1 MLVGFPV
8 VVKSKITL
16 SLPFRANRGVE
27 DAWIR
32 SYPCISARVRSL
44 RVDEPAGLEVRA
56 MRRGLLDLS
65 MVERPTRWP
74 APTQLRGA
82 LDPSQHPPG
91 ALGLLVG
98 LVSQGNP

>member
-1 MLVGFPV
+1 MDPFVPV
-8 VVKSKITL
+8 RQCAGEVL
-16 SLPFRANRGVE
+16 RRDERAGR
-27 DAWIR
+27 
-32 SYPCISARVRSL
+32 
-44 RVDEPAGLEVRA
+44 EVRA

-65 MVERPTRWP
+65 MVERPTRSP

-98 LVSQGNP
+98 LVGQGKH